1 MCKDKNKKMSEEF
14 EIRNKVAENT
24 SLVNFDLASL
34 QPKGKK
40 NRNRHK
46 KTFFF
51 QELILREKRFP
62 PDDFRSGYR
71 TI

>member
-1 MCKDKNKKMSEEF
+1 MSEEF

-34 QPKGKK
+34 QPKGKRIGIDIK
-40 NRNRHK
+40 DFSFSGAYFEGK
-46 KTFFF
+46 G
-51 QELILREKRFP
+51 FP